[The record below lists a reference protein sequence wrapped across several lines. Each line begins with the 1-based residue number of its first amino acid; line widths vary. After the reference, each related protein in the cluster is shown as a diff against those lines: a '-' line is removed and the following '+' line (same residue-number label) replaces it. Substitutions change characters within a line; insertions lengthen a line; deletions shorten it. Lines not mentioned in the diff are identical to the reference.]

1 MQTKITFDKNY
12 IQAKKQEWLENH
24 IKNNKCYL
32 PIITNQL
39 KIECIGDLEKK
50 FKDPSKDKEKHTAF
64 LFSKLNLFPSAQY
77 THMDFVRQELLENIA
92 IEQKHDFFNY
102 VTEDYL
108 SSRNLITNLYSDS
121 EKDEQD
127 EQIEKWSKSS
137 FSEEMK
143 EGNIAVVGSS
153 GEEIAQ
159 HYRNNARG
167 NGGYINDDLKYYI
180 SLNKE
185 EPVPLG
191 DIIKAVKNIRFNGSS
206 TPEEKKFMEWIE
218 GKNVINLPINM
229 EKFLGSRMQNRSLC
243 GFAPYTAYVYT
254 ITLLYCRN
262 ILHNEKIPKKLHEL
276 DSDWMDINYIF
287 YFPFIN
293 CFASNDKFFKKFVD
307 EFPCFNK
314 IKIIDNNYTF

>member
-50 FKDPSKDKEKHTAF
+50 FKDPSKDKERYTAS
-64 LFSKLNLFPSAQY
+64 LLSKLNLFPIAKY
-77 THMDFVRQELLENIA
+77 HHVDFVTQELLENIA

-102 VTEDYL
+102 VPEDYL
-108 SSRNLITNLYSDS
+108 SSRNLIRDLYSDS
-121 EKDEQD
+121 EKDKQD

-153 GEEIAQ
+153 GKEIAQ

-167 NGGYINDDLKYYI
+167 NSGYIIDDLKYHI

-185 EPVPLG
+185 EPVSLE
-191 DIIKAVKNIRFNGSS
+191 DIIKTVKSIRFNGSS
-206 TPEEKKFMEWIE
+206 TSEAKDFMKWIE
-218 GKNVINLPINM
+218 DKNVITLPINM
-229 EKFLGSRMQNRSLC
+229 EKFLGIRMQNRSLC
-243 GFAPYTAYVYT
+243 EFAPYTAYVYT
-254 ITLLYCRN
+254 ITLLFIHNLLRN
-262 ILHNEKIPKKLHEL
+262 KTIPKKFNEQ
-276 DSDWMDINYIF
+276 DSDWIDLNYIF
-287 YFPFIN
+287 YFPFID
-293 CFASNDKFFKKFVD
+293 CFASKDKFFNSFLK
-307 EFPCFNK
+307 EFKQFEK
-314 IKIIDNNYTF
+314 ITLLSE